1 MHRQL
6 NTDIIKTKATSALEN
21 IIDTLSVSNKGKT
34 LRIKK
39 QIDIKPIYFK
49 KNGEFLE
56 FDKDIANELI
66 TYLLNLTKCEDLYD
80 NELPLSYLKKYM
92 STLREIYNNESDKEK
107 LPKGFSQ
114 LIEFIGKQ
122 FQKDI
127 EIYEKMMS
135 DKNLTYKQLESYF
148 TIGSLVFY
156 NDGFENIGMKV
167 LCTNY
172 DTYSKKFIIIGEFIK
187 NTKKNNKIKISKD
200 IPLYFG
206 IKNVSELSVK
216 IADDNIKNLFIERSK
231 KIIKYTGINHVRYN
245 GAVIINMHGRRY
257 SKKINS
263 RIMLDNEKYNDLHG
277 YYDDG
282 DNDILLK
289 KDIIEEIENLDDNLF
304 ITYPYLEGYAFNEK
318 IWGEFKIEHISD
330 IEYREHVFDLLVLDD
345 KKKKLIKTLINNVS
359 SGFKDIVENKSG
371 GCIIL
376 LKGKP
381 GTGKTL
387 TAETAA
393 EAVKKPLYIVS
404 SGELGTTPPAIEEQL
419 NNIILLAS
427 KWNAVLLIDEADV
440 FMEKRETG
448 DVLRNAIIGIF
459 LRCLERYDGIM
470 FLTTNRSDTFDPAFL
485 SRISVEVNYPD
496 LDILSR
502 GKIWKNLLSVINIVF
517 DDDKY
522 TLLAEYD
529 INGRQIKNTIRI
541 AQCLAKD
548 NNKDL
553 DYDIIKFVLDDNL
566 TKMVK

>member
-6 NTDIIKTKATSALEN
+6 NTDMIKRKATSTLEN
-21 IIDTLSVSNKGKT
+21 IIDTLSDSNKGKT
-34 LRIKK
+34 VRIKK

-114 LIEFIGKQ
+114 LIEFIGKH

-127 EIYEKMMS
+127 ELYEKMMS

-167 LCTNY
+167 LSTNY
-172 DTYSKKFIIIGEFIK
+172 DTYNKIFIISGEIIK
-187 NTKKNNKIKISKD
+187 NTKKNNKIKISKG

-206 IKNVSELSVK
+206 IKNVSELPVK

-245 GAVIINMHGRRY
+245 GAVIINMHGKRY

-289 KDIIEEIENLDDNLF
+289 NDIFEEIDNSDENLF

-359 SGFKDIVENKSG
+359 TGFKDIVENKSG

-404 SGELGTTPPAIEEQL
+404 SGELGTTPPVIEEQL

-485 SRISVEVNYPD
+485 SRISVEVEYPD

-522 TLLAEYD
+522 NLLAEYN

-541 AQCLAKD
+541 TQCLAKD

-553 DYDIIKFVLDDNL
+553 DYDIIKFVLDDSL
-566 TKMVK
+566 TKMIK

>member
-304 ITYPYLEGYAFNEK
+304 ITYPYLEGYAFN
-318 IWGEFKIEHISD
+318 
-330 IEYREHVFDLLVLDD
+330 
-345 KKKKLIKTLINNVS
+345 
-359 SGFKDIVENKSG
+359 
-371 GCIIL
+371 
-376 LKGKP
+376 
-381 GTGKTL
+381 
-387 TAETAA
+387 
-393 EAVKKPLYIVS
+393 
-404 SGELGTTPPAIEEQL
+404 
-419 NNIILLAS
+419 
-427 KWNAVLLIDEADV
+427 
-440 FMEKRETG
+440 
-448 DVLRNAIIGIF
+448 
-459 LRCLERYDGIM
+459 
-470 FLTTNRSDTFDPAFL
+470 
-485 SRISVEVNYPD
+485 
-496 LDILSR
+496 
-502 GKIWKNLLSVINIVF
+502 
-517 DDDKY
+517 
-522 TLLAEYD
+522 
-529 INGRQIKNTIRI
+529 
-541 AQCLAKD
+541 
-548 NNKDL
+548 
-553 DYDIIKFVLDDNL
+553 
-566 TKMVK
+566 

>member
-1 MHRQL
+1 MVKR
-6 NTDIIKTKATSALEN
+6 KATSILEN
-21 IIDTLSVSNKGKT
+21 ITDTLTDSNKGKT
-34 LRIKK
+34 VRIKK
-39 QIDIKPIYFK
+39 QIDIKPIYLK
-49 KNGEFLE
+49 KNGEFIK
-56 FDKDIANELI
+56 FDKDNANELI

-92 STLREIYNNESDKEK
+92 STLREIYNSESDKEK

-114 LIEFIGKQ
+114 LIEFIEKQ

-127 EIYEKMMS
+127 ELYEKMMS

-156 NDGFENIGMKV
+156 NDNYENIGMKI
-167 LCTNY
+167 LSTTY
-172 DTYSKKFIIIGEFIK
+172 DDYSKIFIINGEIIK
-187 NTKKNNKIKISKD
+187 NTKKNNNKIKISKA

-216 IADDNIKNLFIERSK
+216 IADDTIKNLFIERSK

-245 GAVIINMHGRRY
+245 GAVIINLHGKRY

-263 RIMLDNEKYNDLHG
+263 RIMLDIERYNDLHG
-277 YYDDG
+277 YYDDS
-282 DNDILLK
+282 DINNILK
-289 KDIIEEIENLDDNLF
+289 DENIEEIEDSNDNLF

-330 IEYREHVFDLLVLDD
+330 IEYRENVFDLLVLDD
-345 KKKKLIKTLINNVS
+345 RKKKLIKTLINNVS
-359 SGFKDIVENKSG
+359 TDFKDIVENKSG

-393 EAVKKPLYIVS
+393 EAVKKPLYIIS

-485 SRISVEVNYPD
+485 SRISVEVDYPD

-522 TLLAEYD
+522 NLLAEYD

-548 NNKDL
+548 SNKDL

>member
-1 MHRQL
+1 MNRQIY
-6 NTDIIKTKATSALEN
+6 TDMVKRKATSTLEN
-21 IIDTLSVSNKGKT
+21 IMDTLSDSNKGKT
-34 LRIKK
+34 VRIKK

-49 KNGEFLE
+49 KNGELLK

-114 LIEFIGKQ
+114 LIEFIEKQ

-127 EIYEKMMS
+127 ELYEKMIS

-156 NDGFENIGMKV
+156 NDNYENIGMKIIS
-167 LCTNY
+167 TSY
-172 DTYSKKFIIIGEFIK
+172 DSYSKYFLIIGEIIK
-187 NTKKNNKIKISKD
+187 KTKTNDKIKISKS
-200 IPLYFG
+200 ITSYFG
-206 IKNVSELSVK
+206 IKNVSELPVK

-282 DNDILLK
+282 DNNILLK
-289 KDIIEEIENLDDNLF
+289 KDICEEIENSDENLF

-330 IEYREHVFDLLVLDD
+330 IEYRENVFDLLVLDD
-345 KKKKLIKTLINNVS
+345 RKKKLIKTLINNVS
-359 SGFKDIVENKSG
+359 TGFKDIVENKSG

-419 NNIILLAS
+419 NNIILSAS

-485 SRISVEVNYPD
+485 SRISVEVEYPD
-496 LDILSR
+496 LDLLSK

-522 TLLAEYD
+522 NLLAEYN

-548 NNKDL
+548 SNKDL
-553 DYDIIKFVLDDNL
+553 DYDIIKFVLDDSL
-566 TKMVK
+566 TKMIK